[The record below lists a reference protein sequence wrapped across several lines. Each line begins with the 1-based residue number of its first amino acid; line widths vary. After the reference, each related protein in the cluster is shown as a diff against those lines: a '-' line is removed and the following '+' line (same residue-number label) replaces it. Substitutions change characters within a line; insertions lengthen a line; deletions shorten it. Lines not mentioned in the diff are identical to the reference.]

1 MFTIYFNLWL
11 ALNFTLSWKLGAEAR
26 QVELEKI
33 ITKWN
38 GFLPIVQ
45 EMPKDESITEKIKVF
60 MDTVR
65 KIGVLG

>member
-1 MFTIYFNLWL
+1 ME
-11 ALNFTLSWKLGAEAR
+11 LG
-26 QVELEKI
+26 KI

-65 KIGVLG
+65 KLGVPG